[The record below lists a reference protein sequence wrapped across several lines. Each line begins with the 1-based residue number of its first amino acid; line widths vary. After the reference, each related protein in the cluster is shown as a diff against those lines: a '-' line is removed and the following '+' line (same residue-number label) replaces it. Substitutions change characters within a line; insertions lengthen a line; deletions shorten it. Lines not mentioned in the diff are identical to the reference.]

1 MNNKRKFNRSKFY
14 FVLFVLALLT
24 ISFLLSRQIIEEIY
38 KPHWKIIKSI
48 AIPNKIFGGST
59 ISQTFF
65 SLLSPSS
72 DKLALLVSTD
82 QDSENA
88 KLYVIDLND
97 MSNKLFSFD
106 QFLPMGDGEF
116 SPDGEKILLRGS
128 DNKLRKEASKLEWAG
143 KISRE
148 EERELRYKSFVSY
161 VINLSDGKVYEFRNC
176 YFLGLSPSWSEDSEK
191 LLLVKSTPKKM
202 SLVLLD
208 WRNNKEKELFVLDD
222 KIRYRFLSGLWLE
235 KEGIALLVI
244 RDSGIY
250 EIDLNKG
257 RLLKIYP
264 FRFPKLK
271 PDEEVGLPKCEFER
285 KSLLVGEVVD
295 FMKKEREKPLDI
307 IKGKGDVMKKVLKLF
322 SSRVESLTRRFFLI
336 YNLKNGHIYFT
347 ASLPV
352 HRELFK
358 DYYFTAKWSPDGRKI
373 FLFSGGMKEDYRLYL
388 LKQDGAEEYILPHPP
403 FKRGEQLENAFWNK
417 DGTLS
422 LVVYRFE
429 PRPVTSYH
437 DFKVYKMAIKLGKN
451 ESSK

>member
-14 FVLFVLALLT
+14 FVLFVLALLA
-24 ISFLLSRQIIEEIY
+24 ISFLISRQIIEEIY

-128 DNKLRKEASKLEWAG
+128 DNKLRKEASKLEWEG

-191 LLLVKSTPKKM
+191 LLLVKSTPRRCP
-202 SLVLLD
+202 S
-208 WRNNKEKELFVLDD
+208 F
-222 KIRYRFLSGLWLE
+222 
-235 KEGIALLVI
+235 
-244 RDSGIY
+244 
-250 EIDLNKG
+250 
-257 RLLKIYP
+257 
-264 FRFPKLK
+264 
-271 PDEEVGLPKCEFER
+271 
-285 KSLLVGEVVD
+285 
-295 FMKKEREKPLDI
+295 
-307 IKGKGDVMKKVLKLF
+307 
-322 SSRVESLTRRFFLI
+322 SLTGETI
-336 YNLKNGHIYFT
+336 
-347 ASLPV
+347 
-352 HRELFK
+352 
-358 DYYFTAKWSPDGRKI
+358 RK
-373 FLFSGGMKEDYRLYL
+373 RNCLYWMI
-388 LKQDGAEEYILPHPP
+388 KSRA
-403 FKRGEQLENAFWNK
+403 
-417 DGTLS
+417 
-422 LVVYRFE
+422 
-429 PRPVTSYH
+429 
-437 DFKVYKMAIKLGKN
+437 DF
-451 ESSK
+451 